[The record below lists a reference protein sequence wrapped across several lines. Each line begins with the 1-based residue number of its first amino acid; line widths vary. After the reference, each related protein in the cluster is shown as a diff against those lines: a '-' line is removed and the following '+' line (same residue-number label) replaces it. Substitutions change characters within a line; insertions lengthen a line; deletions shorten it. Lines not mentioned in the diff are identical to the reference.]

1 MSLTPNC
8 YLLTP
13 NSSFAL
19 FPSRALS
26 YNAGVLVDGKEAVL
40 IDAGLFPDE
49 VDLLRAH
56 IYSQGASPTHL
67 VVTHSHWDHVLGPE
81 YFPGVPVIQQQEGVA
96 VFSEHHTRIE
106 HQVTEWERQSGVQ
119 RDMPFLLHEPNETF
133 GDRFDL
139 AVGGKTVELLAAPG
153 HAPEQ
158 LVVYDRAEQT
168 LWAADM
174 LSDIEIPFVMH
185 SLKAYRSTLD
195 RLFQLDV
202 SVLVPGHG
210 SPARTRAEVRTR
222 FETDRAYLD
231 ELQRRVEAAV
241 RAGRSAA
248 ETVSDCAGI
257 EYSNREQNE
266 EAHRLNVETAYI
278 ELGGA
283 PDPGHPGWNRFL

>member
-1 MSLTPNC
+1 
-8 YLLTP
+8 
-13 NSSFAL
+13 
-19 FPSRALS
+19 
-26 YNAGVLVDGKEAVL
+26 VLAESG
-40 IDAGLFPDE
+40 
-49 VDLLRAH
+49 
-56 IYSQGASPTHL
+56 
-67 VVTHSHWDHVLGPE
+67 
-81 YFPGVPVIQQQEGVA
+81 
-96 VFSEHHTRIE
+96 TRIE

-119 RDMPFLLHEPNETF
+119 RDMPFLLHEPDETF
-133 GDRFDL
+133 GDRFELKLGD
-139 AVGGKTVELLAAPG
+139 KMIELLHAPG

-158 LVVYDRAEQT
+158 LVVYDRSELL

-195 RLFQLDV
+195 RLFQFEV

-210 SPARTRAEVRTR
+210 RPAETRDEVRTR

-241 RAGRSAA
+241 RSGSSAA

-257 EYSNREQNE
+257 EYSSREQNE
-266 EAHRLNVETAYI
+266 EAHRLNVETAFI

-283 PDPGHPGWNRFL
+283 VDPRHPGWNRFQ

>member
-13 NSSFAL
+13 NSSLAL

-26 YNAGVLVDGKEAVL
+26 YNTGVLVIGKEAVL

-56 IYSQGASPTHL
+56 IYAVGASPKYII
-67 VVTHSHWDHVLGPE
+67 VTHSHWDHVLGPE
-81 YFPGVPVIQQQEGVA
+81 YFPGVPVIQQQEGLA
-96 VFSEHHTRIE
+96 VLAESGTRIE

-119 RDMPFLLHEPNETF
+119 RDMPFLLHEPDETF
-133 GDRFDL
+133 GDRFEL

-158 LVVYDRAEQT
+158 LVVYDRGEQT

-185 SLKAYRSTLD
+185 NLKAYRQTLD
-195 RLFQLDV
+195 WLAHLDI

-210 SPARTRAEVRTR
+210 RPAVDRAEVRAR
-222 FETDRAYLD
+222 LDGDRAYLA
-231 ELQRRVEAAV
+231 ELQKRVEAALIS
-241 RAGRSAA
+241 GRSAA
-248 ETVSDCAGI
+248 ETVSVCVDMN
-257 EYSNREQNE
+257 YPNRDQNE
-266 EAHRLNVETAYI
+266 DAHRLNVETAFI